1 MELFL
6 QRLFDGL
13 SQGSVYSLIALG
25 LVIIYRGTGHLN
37 FAQGEMALFCT
48 YVVYQCG
55 EWGLPIGISLIIGMG
70 VGFAL
75 GAVTEVTLIR
85 PVAKKSQFA
94 VFIVTLGLFQ
104 FLNWLDGAIWKDQP
118 LPNSGVGSNQTS
130 FPSLFPN
137 KPDDFVNVFGA
148 AIKLQSIG
156 VFLLVLVLFGLLYLL
171 FNYTKLGL
179 AMNAVASNAESAKLV
194 GIRTNMVLMVSW
206 GLAAAIG
213 ALGGVVFAGI
223 NSNVNL
229 GLMFTV
235 FIYASAA
242 ATLGGFDSPG
252 GAVLGGLIIGVI
264 ENMAAG
270 YAEEW
275 VGQELKV
282 GVALVV
288 ILVVLLVKPSG
299 LFGTAKVERV

>member
-55 EWGLPIGISLIIGMG
+55 EWGIPLGIALPIGML
-70 VGFAL
+70 VGFVM
-75 GAVTEVTLIR
+75 GATVEVTLIR
-85 PVAKKSQFA
+85 PIAKKSQFA

-118 LPNSGVGSNQTS
+118 LPNSGVGSSQQS

-148 AIKLQSIG
+148 AIKIQSIG
-156 VFLLVLVLFGLLYLL
+156 VFALVIVLTGLLFLL
-171 FNYTKLGL
+171 FNRTKLGL
-179 AMNAVASNAESAKLV
+179 SMNAVASNAESAKLV
-194 GIRTNMVLMVSW
+194 GIRTNLVLMMSW
-206 GLAAAIG
+206 GIAAAIG

-229 GLMFTV
+229 GLMFSV

-270 YAEEW
+270 YSDEW
-275 VGQELKV
+275 IGQELKV

>member
-48 YVVYQCG
+48 YVVYQAG
-55 EWGLPIGISLIIGMG
+55 EWGIPLGLALPIGML
-70 VGFAL
+70 VGFVM
-75 GAVTEVTLIR
+75 GATVEVTLIR
-85 PVAKKSQFA
+85 PIAKKSQFA

-118 LPNSGVGSNQTS
+118 LPNSGVGSSQQS

-148 AIKLQSIG
+148 AIKIQSIG
-156 VFLLVLVLFGLLYLL
+156 VFVLVIVLTGLLFLL
-171 FNYTKLGL
+171 FNRTKLGL
-179 AMNAVASNAESAKLV
+179 SMNAVASNAESAKLV
-194 GIRTNMVLMVSW
+194 GIRTNLVLMMSW
-206 GLAAAIG
+206 GIAAAIG
-213 ALGGVVFAGI
+213 AVGGVVFAGI

-229 GLMFTV
+229 GLMFSV

-252 GAVLGGLIIGVI
+252 GAVIGGLIIGVI

-270 YAEEW
+270 YSDEW

>member
-1 MELFL
+1 MALFL

-13 SQGSVYSLIALG
+13 SEGSVYALLALG

-48 YVVYQCG
+48 YVVYQLG
-55 EWGLPIGISLIIGMG
+55 EWGVPIGFALILGML
-70 VGFAL
+70 VGFVL
-75 GAVTEVTLIR
+75 GAVTEVALVR

-94 VFIVTLGLFQ
+94 VFIVTIGLFQ
-104 FLNWLDGAIWKDQP
+104 LLNWLDGAIWKDQP
-118 LPNSGVGSNQTS
+118 LPNSGVGSKQQQ

-137 KPDDFVNVFGA
+137 KDTDFVSIFGA
-148 AIKLQSIG
+148 GIKKQSIG
-156 VFLLVLVLFGLLYLL
+156 VFLLVLVLTGLLFLL
-171 FNYTKLGL
+171 FNKTKLGL
-179 AMNAVASNAESAKLV
+179 AMRAVASNADSAKLV
-194 GIRTNMVLMVSW
+194 GIRTNVVLMASW
-206 GLAAAIG
+206 GIAAAIA

-223 NSNVNL
+223 NHNVNL

-252 GAVLGGLIIGVI
+252 GAVIGGLAIGVI

-270 YAEEW
+270 YAPDW
-275 VGQELKV
+275 VGQQLKV
-282 GVALVV
+282 AVALVI
-288 ILVVLLVKPSG
+288 ILAVLLVKPSG

>member
-55 EWGLPIGISLIIGMG
+55 EWGIPLGIALPIGML
-70 VGFAL
+70 VGFVM
-75 GAVTEVTLIR
+75 GATVEVTLIR
-85 PVAKKSQFA
+85 PIAKKSQFA

-118 LPNSGVGSNQTS
+118 LPNSGVGSSQQS

-148 AIKLQSIG
+148 AIKIQSIG
-156 VFLLVLVLFGLLYLL
+156 VFVLVIVLTGLLFLL
-171 FNYTKLGL
+171 FNRTKLGL
-179 AMNAVASNAESAKLV
+179 SMNAVASNAESAKLV
-194 GIRTNMVLMVSW
+194 GIRTNLVLMMSW
-206 GLAAAIG
+206 GIAAAIG

-229 GLMFTV
+229 GLMFSV

-270 YAEEW
+270 YSDEW
-275 VGQELKV
+275 IGQELKV